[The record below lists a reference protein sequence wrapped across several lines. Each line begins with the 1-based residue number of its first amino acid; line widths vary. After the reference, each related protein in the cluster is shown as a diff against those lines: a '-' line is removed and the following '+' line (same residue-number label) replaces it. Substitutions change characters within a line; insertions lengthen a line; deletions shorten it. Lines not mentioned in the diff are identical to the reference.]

1 MAILNL
7 IGSSGE
13 ISRGSCKLKVPGG
26 LRLSSTFRSKE
37 LNDAIQTFSS
47 DYRRSFWDWRRLRRL
62 FRPAR
67 LGCCTGGIGPHAKE
81 TTVSTNIPADRPST
95 SVLED
100 GTSHACLR
108 ADLGRSVHQVSFE
121 ASLIP

>member
-26 LRLSSTFRSKE
+26 LSLSSTFRSKE
-37 LNDAIQTFSS
+37 LNDVIQTFCP

-67 LGCCTGGIGPHAKE
+67 LGYCTGGIGPHAKE
-81 TTVSTNIPADRPST
+81 STVSTNIPADRPST
-95 SVLED
+95 GAPRRWYVAHLFASR
-100 GTSHACLR
+100 S
-108 ADLGRSVHQVSFE
+108 GRSVHQVSFE